1 MISIV
6 IPCHNEA
13 DNAPMV
19 ESGLL
24 PIAATLATRTPVEII
39 FVDDGSTD
47 DTRAAYQALG
57 ERVTQPDVRAFV
69 VAHDRNRGLGAA
81 LATGFQASHGDI
93 IITTDCDGTYRF
105 TEIPGLLAC
114 LTDTVDVVTASPY
127 HPDGGVENVPG
138 YRLVL
143 SRGSSWIY
151 RRLVDRKV
159 HTYTALFR
167 VYRRRV
173 LERVLFSSSG
183 FLAGTEILV
192 NAMLAGFRVAE
203 YPAVLHARVMGV
215 SKAKL
220 ARTIRAHLSFQASI
234 LYAQIGRRNIRWVVE
249 RPDLAHLAV
258 LPPRAVPTRPG
269 DAALAAREQG

>member
-13 DNAPMV
+13 DNATLV

-24 PIAATLATRTPVEII
+24 PVAAALAARTPVEII

-47 DTRAAYQALG
+47 DTREAYEALG
-57 ERVTQPDVRAFV
+57 RRIMQPDVQARV

-81 LATGFQASHGDI
+81 LATGFQASRGDI

-105 TEIPGLLAC
+105 SEIPGLLAR
-114 LTDTVDVVTASPY
+114 LTDAVDLVTASPY
-127 HPDGGVENVPG
+127 HPDGGVENVPE

-151 RRLVDRKV
+151 RRLVNKDV

-173 LERVLFSSSG
+173 LERVLFSSNG

-203 YPAVLHARVMGV
+203 HPAVLHARVMGV

-220 ARTIRAHLSFQASI
+220 ARTIVAHLSFQASI
-234 LYAQIGRRNIRWVVE
+234 LYAQVGRRNIRWVVE
-249 RPDLAHLAV
+249 KPDLAHLAV
-258 LPPRAVPTRPG
+258 LPPGATDPRDRS
-269 DAALAAREQG
+269 LAAREQA